1 MVRQNYFVN
10 TSQKQ
15 MEVFSS
21 FGGGMVT
28 QAHPEKLKDNQSILI
43 ENADIIQGDVL
54 QARGAY
60 SLVNECDVI
69 HFNTMADLYDEEI
82 TFDDLSTHTM
92 DELKNIGLTR
102 NNVNSS
108 LYFTTMEQWKLEK
121 ITFNN
126 LKEYTMDQLKTQ
138 GVTKPNTGDSQGMFR
153 YYSKTSYQDIVAING
168 KLYTIVDNLTYKK
181 LPITGLRNFQTTK
194 TIEAVQYRD
203 KLYIATGS
211 GIVIYDGTSAYMMT
225 AYKPNGLEALYIGTN
240 GYAEDPSN
248 YLQNTV
254 GVGIAILGVTV
265 DKRYGITNNNITFT
279 AYYQS
284 PVGSSLE
291 FLFETKKLADST
303 YVMAQDWS
311 SSNVLVKS
319 FSSADDYMV
328 QVSVRVSGTTLTLN
342 QYVLPKYTINS
353 TASTKP
359 ENDDVNYDNLA
370 SCNRI
375 LVHYDRLF
383 IYGDDAYNDYLYIS
397 HLNDFTYF
405 PRTNIIKVTDPLRG
419 ELQRV
424 VRYKK
429 FLICF
434 TNGSI
439 QMLEGISPTDYALSP
454 VHTTLGTTHRDSV
467 QIMKNYIVFVGNDN
481 GVYVLRSFAYS
492 SDDKLNVERLDS
504 DVRDSITTLISTS
517 TKILSAITNNQYFLY
532 VQTDTQNYVYRFYYD
547 YMVWVRDTI
556 ELSFQTLVTLDNNVT
571 ACDTNNG
578 IIYRLKSDVFKD
590 GKDKS
595 YVMKVQ
601 SKSYNFNMPHHKKKL
616 KQYQLITNLS
626 SISSIIATVYA
637 DNTLLTTKPLN
648 YDPNQDAA
656 AQKLNVMASGRFRCI
671 KTELSIRVKE
681 PIQLIGFGFVFKQN
695 TPK

>member
-1 MVRQNYFVN
+1 MARQPYFVN

-60 SLVNECDVI
+60 SLDSSCAVVNYGSMNELKDEGFTFDQLSKYTFADMLTAFAKSI
-69 HFNTMADLYDEEI
+69 IEPSYYFNTMDKLKIEGVTFNTLDKY
-82 TFDDLSTHTM
+82 TFDTL
-92 DELKNIGLTR
+92 LK
-102 NNVNSS
+102 
-108 LYFTTMEQWKLEK
+108 
-121 ITFNN
+121 
-126 LKEYTMDQLKTQ
+126 Q
-138 GVTKPNTGDSQGMFR
+138 GAAKSNTGDSQGMFR
-153 YYSKTSYQDIVAING
+153 YHKEDGTHSDILAING
-168 KLYTIVDNLTYKK
+168 KLYIIMNNVTYRKLVIDNLSE
-181 LPITGLRNFQTTK
+181 FQTQRP
-194 TIEAVQYRD
+194 IEAVQYRD
-203 KLYIATGS
+203 KMYFATGT
-211 GIVIYDGTSAYMMT
+211 GLVVYDGKNASLVE

-240 GYAEDPSN
+240 GLAEDPAN

-254 GVGIAILGVTV
+254 GVGIAILGVMV
-265 DKRYGITNNNITFT
+265 DTRYGITNNKITFT
-279 AYYQS
+279 AYYQA
-284 PVGSSLE
+284 PVGTDLE
-291 FLFETKKLADST
+291 FLFETKKLSDST
-303 YVMAQDWS
+303 YTMAQDWS
-311 SSNVLVKS
+311 SSTVLVKS
-319 FSSADDYMV
+319 FASADDYMI
-328 QVSVRVSGTTLTLN
+328 QVSVRTAGTTLTLN
-342 QYVLPKYTINS
+342 QYVLPKYTISS

-370 SCNRI
+370 SCTHI

-383 IYGDDAYNDYLYIS
+383 LYGDVGYNDYLYIS
-397 HLNDFTYF
+397 HLNNFTYF

-419 ELQRV
+419 SLQRV
-424 VRYKK
+424 VRYKN
-429 FLICF
+429 FLLCF

-454 VHTTLGTTHRDSV
+454 VHTTLGTTFSNSV
-467 QIMKNYIVFVGNDN
+467 QIMKNYIGFVGNDN

-492 SDDKLNVERLDS
+492 SDDKLNVDRLDG
-504 DVRDSITTLISTS
+504 DIRDNITALISTS
-517 TKILSAITNNQYFLY
+517 SKVLSTITNNQYFLY
-532 VQTDTQNYVYRFYYD
+532 IENENQNYVYRFYYE
-547 YMVWVRDTI
+547 YGVWVRDKI
-556 ELSFQTLVTLDNNVT
+556 ELSFQTLSTLDNDVI
-571 ACDTNNG
+571 ACDVNNG
-578 IIYRLKSDVFKD
+578 VVYKLKSNVFKD
-590 GKDKS
+590 GTDKS

-626 SISSIIATVYA
+626 SVSSIITMIYA
-637 DNTLLTTKPLN
+637 DNTLLTTTPLN
-648 YDPNQDAA
+648 YDPNQDAN

-671 KTELSIRVKE
+671 KTELNIRVKE